1 LEFKLTSQAS
11 NNYSKEEKSADKRLY
26 EIGDTTPTGAEIF
39 GIYTSSVNFVL
50 FWGENGGL
58 GWEIDNVNGVTNDV
72 LSEAKRL
79 RTLADSTLTA
89 NRMSTVNRMLADIIS
104 TSIHTKDFEFN
115 DNLFNEIKGFIE
127 KYRDELK
134 SIVSSGPLFTIYR
147 LKDDLIQ
154 WNHSSLPET
163 LRKPVEDFN
172 ALQSLATTV
181 LPKSQRKSVSRLL
194 SASLSSA
201 FRHEKVS
208 DDIDLFEKPR
218 KFINSQIES
227 YLKIQIFYVS
237 LFTTIIMQVSLLC
250 GYLYLESGLMYF
262 AGASAGIFGVMV
274 SSLQR
279 NNKTAI
285 DPYTSPLG
293 LYSEGISRIFIG
305 VIFGLFIIFCANSE
319 LALAPFK
326 EDIYALV
333 CFAFIS
339 GFSERFVP
347 DLMTS
352 VAGKAN
358 GNG

>member
-1 LEFKLTSQAS
+1 LTSQVTDIS
-11 NNYSKEEKSADKRLY
+11 TKEGKLNDKRLY
-26 EIGDTTPTGAEIF
+26 EIGDISITGAEIF
-39 GIYTSSVNFVL
+39 GIYASSLNFIL
-50 FWGENGGL
+50 FSGENGGL
-58 GWEIDNVNGVTNDV
+58 GWEVNNVSDATSDV
-72 LSEAKRL
+72 LSEAKRIG
-79 RTLADSTLTA
+79 TLGSSTLTN
-89 NRMSTVNRMLADIIS
+89 NRMSIVNRMLADLIS
-104 TSIHTKDFEFN
+104 TSIHTNEFEFN
-115 DNLFNEIKGFIE
+115 DNLFNDIE
-127 KYRDELK
+127 SYIEMYRDELK

-154 WNHSSLPET
+154 WSHSNLPES

-181 LPKSQRKSVSRLL
+181 LPKKQWKSVSRLL

-201 FRHEKVS
+201 FRHKS
-208 DDIDLFEKPR
+208 LTDDVDLFEKSR

-227 YLKIQIFYVS
+227 YLKIKIFYVS
-237 LFTTIIMQVSLLC
+237 LFTTIIMQTLLLF
-250 GYLYLESGLMYF
+250 GYLYIQSGLMYF

-279 NNKTAI
+279 NNKTSI

-305 VIFGLFIIFCANSE
+305 IVFGVFVIFCANSE

-326 EDIYALV
+326 GDIYALV
-333 CFAFIS
+333 CFSFIS

-347 DLMTS
+347 DLMSS
-352 VAGKAN
+352 VAGKVNNN
-358 GNG
+358 G

>member
-1 LEFKLTSQAS
+1 LSSQETEK
-11 NNYSKEEKSADKRLY
+11 NTEEEKFEDKRLY
-26 EIGDTTPTGAEIF
+26 SIGDSTKSGSEIF
-39 GIYTSSVNFVL
+39 GIYASSVHYIL
-50 FWGENGGL
+50 FWGENGGI
-58 GWEIDNVNGVTNDV
+58 GWEIDKLSDHANNV
-72 LSEAKRL
+72 LSDAKRI
-79 RTLADSTLTA
+79 RTLAASTLTS
-89 NRMSTVNRMLADIIS
+89 NRVSVVNRMLSDIIS
-104 TSIHTKDFEFN
+104 TSLSTKDFELS
-115 DNLFNEIKGFIE
+115 DNLFDDTEAYIDKHKDEI
-127 KYRDELK
+127 K
-134 SIVSSGPLFTIYR
+134 SIVSSGPLFAIYR
-147 LKDDLIQ
+147 VKDDLIQ
-154 WNHSSLPET
+154 WSHSKLPES

-172 ALQSLATTV
+172 ALQSLATSV

-201 FRHEKVS
+201 FRQESVA
-208 DDIDLFEKPR
+208 DDVDLFEKPR
-218 KFINSQIES
+218 KFIHSQIES
-227 YLKIQIFYVS
+227 YLKIKIFYVS
-237 LFTTIIMQVSLLC
+237 LFTTIAMLILFLC
-250 GYLYLESGLMYF
+250 GYLYFNSGLVYF
-262 AGASAGIFGVMV
+262 AAASAGILGVMV

-279 NNKTAI
+279 NNKTSI

-305 VIFGLFIIFCANSE
+305 VVFGLFIIFCAYSE

-347 DLMTS
+347 DLMSS